1 MAADVTLSPADAA
14 DVAAVVSDMR
24 DIDRLE
30 AWEIGAATPKVAVAR
45 AIRRSEQAFAI
56 RFEGR
61 AAGLFGA
68 TQPGELSG
76 IATPWM
82 VGTHAL
88 PWALKRSGPA
98 LRQAWEEVDRM
109 LARAR
114 RLENVVHPGQCP
126 GDPAADVAG
135 LHHRAAAAR
144 RLVRAALQPVLARAG
159 GAGCVLTPLPA
170 L

>member
-1 MAADVTLSPADAA
+1 MAADVTLAPADAA
-14 DVAAVVSDMR
+14 DVAAVVNDMR

-114 RLENVVHPGQCP
+114 RLENVVHP
-126 GDPAADVAG
+126 DNAPAIRLLTSLGFTIEPPQPFGWLGRRYSRFWRERGALDV
-135 LHHRAAAAR
+135 
-144 RLVRAALQPVLARAG
+144 
-159 GAGCVLTPLPA
+159 C
-170 L
+170 